1 MRGQTGI
8 DAIAAERRR
17 QIDEEGFT
25 PESDAMY
32 AYGQI
37 GYAASCYAR
46 YAGLR
51 MHHPPKEWPWFSTR
65 WKPKSRREDLV
76 RAGALIA
83 AEIDRLD
90 RAELEKARAI
100 IAKAEGRQ
108 P

>member
-1 MRGQTGI
+1 MGGQTGI

-32 AYGQI
+32 AHGQI

-51 MHHPPKEWPWFSTR
+51 MHHPPKEWPWFSNR

-100 IAKAEGRQ
+100 ITKAEGRQ